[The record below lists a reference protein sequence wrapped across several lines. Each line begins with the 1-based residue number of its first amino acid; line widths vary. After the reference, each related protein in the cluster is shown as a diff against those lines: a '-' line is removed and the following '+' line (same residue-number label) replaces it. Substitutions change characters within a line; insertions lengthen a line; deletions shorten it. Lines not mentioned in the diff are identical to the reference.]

1 MQMWDRRIVR
11 TLEYL
16 EVGRRNQV
24 LLLKS
29 WDREDADVVGL
40 VDPQAGLLWPPCMLQ
55 PRKPRIPE

>member
-1 MQMWDRRIVR
+1 MRR
-11 TLEYL
+11 LEYL